1 MNSSSG
7 NDLDMIIKD
16 EKQKKVIVNAL
27 LDEYSRKILD
37 STIDE
42 AKSITDIMREQD
54 IPMTS
59 TYRRVKLLMDN
70 KLVKVERSMV
80 THDGKRY
87 FLYLS
92 NIKDASILFNKGELI
107 VEITPNIREK
117 PEDRLLRSFSTM
129 KEEAR

>member
-1 MNSSSG
+1 MNSSNG
-7 NDLDMIIKD
+7 NDLDMIITD
-16 EKQKKVIVNAL
+16 EKQKKIIVDAL

-42 AKSITDIMREQD
+42 SKSITDIIREQD

-59 TYRRVKLLMDN
+59 TYRRVKSLMDN

-80 THDGKRY
+80 TDDGKRY

-92 NIKDASILFNKGELI
+92 NIKDASIRFNKGELL

-117 PEDRLLRSFSTM
+117 PEDRLLRSFSTI

>member
-16 EKQKKVIVNAL
+16 EKQKKAIVNAL

-80 THDGKRY
+80 TDDGKRY

-92 NIKDASILFNKGELI
+92 NIKDASIRFNKGELI
-107 VEITPNIREK
+107 VEITPNIRER
-117 PEDRLLRSFSTM
+117 PEDKLLRSFSNI

>member
-1 MNSSSG
+1 MNSSNG
-7 NDLDMIIKD
+7 NDLDMIITD
-16 EKQKKVIVNAL
+16 EKQKKVILNAL

-42 AKSITDIMREQD
+42 SKSITDIMREQD

-80 THDGKRY
+80 TDDGKRY

-92 NIKDASILFNKGELI
+92 NIKDASIRFNKGELV
-107 VEITPNIREK
+107 VEITPNIRER
-117 PEDRLLRSFSTM
+117 PEDRLLRSFSNI

>member
-1 MNSSSG
+1 MNSSNG
-7 NDLDMIIKD
+7 NDLDMIITD
-16 EKQKKVIVNAL
+16 EKQKKVILNAL

-80 THDGKRY
+80 TDDGKRY

-92 NIKDASILFNKGELI
+92 NIKDASIPVSYTHLTLPTK
-107 VEITPNIREK
+107 
-117 PEDRLLRSFSTM
+117 
-129 KEEAR
+129 A

>member
-1 MNSSSG
+1 
-7 NDLDMIIKD
+7 MIITD
-16 EKQKKVIVNAL
+16 EKQKKIIVDAL

-42 AKSITDIMREQD
+42 SKSITDIMREQD

-59 TYRRVKLLMDN
+59 TYRRVKSLMDN
-70 KLVKVERSMV
+70 KLVRVERSMV
-80 THDGKRY
+80 TDDGKRY

-92 NIKDASILFNKGELI
+92 NIKDASIQFNKGELL

-117 PEDRLLRSFSTM
+117 PEDRLLRSFSTI

>member
-1 MNSSSG
+1 MNSSNG
-7 NDLDMIIKD
+7 NDLDMIITD
-16 EKQKKVIVNAL
+16 EKQKKVILNAL

-80 THDGKRY
+80 TDDGKRY
-87 FLYLS
+87 FMYLS
-92 NIKDASILFNKGELI
+92 SIKDASIKFNKGELI
-107 VEITPNIREK
+107 VEITPNIRER
-117 PEDRLLRSFSTM
+117 PEDKLLRSFSTI

>member
-1 MNSSSG
+1 MNSSNG
-7 NDLDMIIKD
+7 NDLDMIITD
-16 EKQKKVIVNAL
+16 EKQKKVILNAL

-42 AKSITDIMREQD
+42 SKSITDIMREQD

-80 THDGKRY
+80 TDDGKRY

-92 NIKDASILFNKGELI
+92 NIKDASIRFNKGELI
-107 VEITPNIREK
+107 VEITPNIRER
-117 PEDRLLRSFSTM
+117 PEDKLLRSFSNI

>member
-1 MNSSSG
+1 MNSSNG
-7 NDLDMIIKD
+7 NDLDMIITD
-16 EKQKKVIVNAL
+16 EKRKKVILNAL

-42 AKSITDIMREQD
+42 SKSITDIMREQD

-80 THDGKRY
+80 TDDGKRY

-92 NIKDASILFNKGELI
+92 NIKDASIRFNKGELI
-107 VEITPNIREK
+107 VEITPNIRER
-117 PEDRLLRSFSTM
+117 PEDRLLRSFSNI

>member
-1 MNSSSG
+1 MNSSNG
-7 NDLDMIIKD
+7 NDLDMIITD
-16 EKQKKVIVNAL
+16 EKQKKIIVDAL

-42 AKSITDIMREQD
+42 SKSITDIMREQD

-59 TYRRVKLLMDN
+59 TYRRVKSLMDN

-80 THDGKRY
+80 TDDGKRY

-92 NIKDASILFNKGELI
+92 NIKDASIRFNKGELL

-117 PEDRLLRSFSTM
+117 PEDRLLRSFSTI

>member
-1 MNSSSG
+1 
-7 NDLDMIIKD
+7 MIIKD
-16 EKQKKVIVNAL
+16 EKQKKAIVNAL

-59 TYRRVKLLMDN
+59 TYRRVKSLMDN

-80 THDGKRY
+80 TDDGKRY

-92 NIKDASILFNKGELI
+92 NIKDASIQFNKGEI
-107 VEITPNIREK
+107 VVEITPNIKER
-117 PEDRLLRSFSTM
+117 PEDKLLRSFSTI

>member
-1 MNSSSG
+1 
-7 NDLDMIIKD
+7 MIITD
-16 EKQKKVIVNAL
+16 EKQKKIIVDAL
-27 LDEYSRKILD
+27 LDEYYRKILD

-59 TYRRVKLLMDN
+59 TYRRVKSLMDN

-80 THDGKRY
+80 TDDGKRY

-92 NIKDASILFNKGELI
+92 NIKDASIRFNQGELL

-117 PEDRLLRSFSTM
+117 PEDRLLRSFSTI

>member
-16 EKQKKVIVNAL
+16 EKQKKAIVNAL

-92 NIKDASILFNKGELI
+92 NIKDASIRFNKGELI

-117 PEDRLLRSFSTM
+117 PEDKLLRSFSTI

>member
-1 MNSSSG
+1 
-7 NDLDMIIKD
+7 MIITD
-16 EKQKKVIVNAL
+16 EKQKKIIVAAL

-37 STIDE
+37 STINE

-59 TYRRVKLLMDN
+59 TYRRVKSLMDN

-80 THDGKRY
+80 TDDGKRY

-92 NIKDASILFNKGELI
+92 NIKDASIKFNKGELL

-117 PEDRLLRSFSTM
+117 PEDRLLRSFPTI

>member
-1 MNSSSG
+1 MNSSNG
-7 NDLDMIIKD
+7 NDLDMIITD
-16 EKQKKVIVNAL
+16 EKQKKVILNAL

-42 AKSITDIMREQD
+42 SKSITDIMREQD
-54 IPMTS
+54 IPMSS

-80 THDGKRY
+80 TDDGKRY

-92 NIKDASILFNKGELI
+92 NIKDASIRFNKGELI
-107 VEITPNIREK
+107 VEITPNIRER
-117 PEDRLLRSFSTM
+117 PEDRLLRSFSNI

>member
-1 MNSSSG
+1 
-7 NDLDMIIKD
+7 MIITD
-16 EKQKKVIVNAL
+16 EKQKKIIVAAL

-37 STIDE
+37 STINE

-59 TYRRVKLLMDN
+59 TYRRVKSLMDN

-80 THDGKRY
+80 TDDGKRY

-92 NIKDASILFNKGELI
+92 NIKDASIKFNKGELL

>member
-1 MNSSSG
+1 MNSSNG
-7 NDLDMIIKD
+7 NDLDMIITD
-16 EKQKKVIVNAL
+16 EKQKKIIVDAL

-42 AKSITDIMREQD
+42 SKSITDIMREQD

-59 TYRRVKLLMDN
+59 TYRRVKSLMDN
-70 KLVKVERSMV
+70 KLVRVERSMV
-80 THDGKRY
+80 TDDGKRY

-92 NIKDASILFNKGELI
+92 NIKDASIRFNKGELL

-117 PEDRLLRSFSTM
+117 PEDRLLRSFSTI

>member
-1 MNSSSG
+1 VNSSSG

-16 EKQKKVIVNAL
+16 EKQKKAIVNAL

-92 NIKDASILFNKGELI
+92 NIKDASIRFNKGELI

-117 PEDRLLRSFSTM
+117 PEDKLLRSFSTI

>member
-1 MNSSSG
+1 MNSSNG
-7 NDLDMIIKD
+7 NDLDMIITD
-16 EKQKKVIVNAL
+16 EKQKKIIVDAL

-42 AKSITDIMREQD
+42 SKSITDIMREQD

>member
-27 LDEYSRKILD
+27 LDEYSRKKLD

-92 NIKDASILFNKGELI
+92 NIKDASIRFNKGELI
-107 VEITPNIREK
+107 VEITPNIRER
-117 PEDRLLRSFSTM
+117 PEDRLLRSFSNI